1 MPAQPLITLG
11 GEPEGRFEQVA
22 VEVILISGVFF
33 AFMAAAAVFDAW
45 KFIIP
50 NTIPVVLSLLFL
62 VVALIWNDR
71 VPILEHIGAGVLVFA
86 VGAVIFRLGV
96 LGGGDIKLLTAVTFW
111 VGWDYLGIYLLV
123 VAILGVGLTL
133 FLLALRHL
141 LRRLYRSHS
150 PELSLPRILT
160 VGEKI
165 PYAIAIGAA
174 GILIAPKLPLLSLAV

>member
-1 MPAQPLITLG
+1 M
-11 GEPEGRFEQVA
+11 A
-22 VEVILISGVFF
+22 VEVILISGVFLTL
-33 AFMAAAAVFDAW
+33 MVAAAVFDAW

-62 VVALIWNDR
+62 IVALIWNDR

-111 VGWDYLGIYLLV
+111 VGWDRLGIYLLV
-123 VAILGVGLTL
+123 VAIFGGGLTL
-133 FLLALRHL
+133 FLLALRVL
-141 LRRLYRSHS
+141 LRRLNRSRS
-150 PELSLPRILT
+150 PELSLPRILRMD
-160 VGEKI
+160 EKI

-174 GILIAPKLPLLSLAV
+174 SIWIAPYLPLLALAV